1 MFRIVAWQAL
11 LTAAVALGAW
21 AFSGP
26 RAAASAALGG
36 AACVLPNAGFAVW
49 LTVAGRIARRL
60 RHASEGSEGASP
72 GAPLVA
78 LFVGEFVK
86 VLASV
91 GLLALAAVLYKGL
104 VWLALIVTVGA
115 VLLIQAAAVAWRRA

>member
-11 LTAAVALGAW
+11 LTAAVAMGAW

-49 LTVAGRIARRL
+49 LTVASRVARRS
-60 RHASEGSEGASP
+60 RRAHADGNP

-91 GLLALAAVLYKGL
+91 GLLALTAVLYKGL

-115 VLLIQAAAVAWRRA
+115 VLLMQAAAVAWRRA

>member
-11 LTAAVALGAW
+11 LTAAVALAAW

-49 LTVAGRIARRL
+49 LTVAGCRATRFRR
-60 RHASEGSEGASP
+60 AGGAAADAGA

-86 VLASV
+86 VMTSV

-115 VLLIQAAAVAWRRA
+115 VLLTQAAAVAWRRA